1 MSIKR
6 IICIIIAMAMLSFV
20 FACGDTSGGS
30 GGGNG
35 GGAAQQPGGSGGNG
49 GGAAQQPGGSGG
61 SGGGDTQQ
69 PGGSGGNGGG
79 DTQQPGGGDGSDGD
93 GNTAPEPPAPPAPP
107 AGGSGGSSNLAGSP
121 IDVLGQLV
129 DGLKDAGVEM
139 PMTLPP
145 TEVEAELSQNT
156 IGLSEDDFNKLV
168 KSAAYNLAAI
178 GTFAHQIIV
187 IQANDSRA
195 AGEVK
200 GLISGPNGY
209 DPKKWVCVWPERVI
223 VVDSGDYVL
232 LVAAR
237 APVVEA
243 SIDIFTEMAGTT
255 GSVITSFEHEGEVEG
270 EPGGGGFG
278 GGFGG
283 GPMPLG

>member
-1 MSIKR
+1 MGKGKVEIMSIKR
-6 IICIIIAMAMLSFV
+6 IICIIIAMAMLSLV
-20 FACGDTSGGS
+20 FACGGETVGGGGGS
-30 GGGNG
+30 GGET
-35 GGAAQQPGGSGGNG
+35 
-49 GGAAQQPGGSGG
+49 QQPGGSGG
-61 SGGGDTQQ
+61 SGGGGTQQ
-69 PGGSGGNGGG
+69 PGGGTESSGGNGGGETPQPGDGGSGGNG
-79 DTQQPGGGDGSDGD
+79 
-93 GNTAPEPPAPPAPP
+93 NTAPEPPAPP
-107 AGGSGGSSNLAGSP
+107 AGGSGGSSNLSGTP
-121 IDVLGQLV
+121 IDILGQLV

-156 IGLSEDDFNKLV
+156 IGLSENDFNKLV

-195 AGEVK
+195 AGEIK
-200 GLISGPNGY
+200 GLVSGPNGY

-243 SIDIFTEMAGTT
+243 SIDIFTEMAGTIGT
-255 GSVITSFEHEGEVEG
+255 VITSFEHEGEVEG
-270 EPGGGGFG
+270 QPGGG

-283 GPMPLG
+283 GPMTLG